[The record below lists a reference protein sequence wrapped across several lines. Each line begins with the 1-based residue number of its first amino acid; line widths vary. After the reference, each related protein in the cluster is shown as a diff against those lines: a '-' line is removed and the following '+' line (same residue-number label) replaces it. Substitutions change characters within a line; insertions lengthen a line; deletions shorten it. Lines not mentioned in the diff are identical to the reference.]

1 MRARHLPTTSGNTT
15 SSTHTTTSADTTAS
29 HDEGRGYE
37 EEAMSVITG
46 ADLFVTEQ
54 GQRHYSHSHCH
65 HRHQDQEDKD
75 EELNLSKGDN
85 SEFFVREA
93 QAPSPPSP
101 PRAAGR
107 VALDMTSVA
116 MAREIYK
123 NQVDILVSKHARVSV
138 LITHARHVRCG
149 ES

>member
-1 MRARHLPTTSGNTT
+1 
-15 SSTHTTTSADTTAS
+15 
-29 HDEGRGYE
+29 
-37 EEAMSVITG
+37 MSVITG

-54 GQRHYSHSHCH
+54 GQRHYSHRHRH
-65 HRHQDQEDKD
+65 HRHQDQDDKD
-75 EELNLSKGDN
+75 EELNVSKGDN

-101 PRAAGR
+101 PSPTRAAGR

-138 LITHARHVRCG
+138 LIIHACHVRCG